1 MRPVAIH
8 GRLQGAAAGSSR
20 RRRPLRFDLG
30 SIKHRHAKT
39 RFAADWDFTNK
50 HRGNDML
57 RKTPLAAALVTIAVA
72 PMAAPLYAQT
82 APQSAQA
89 ASQNAPA
96 SQIAQQAA
104 PAQNDTTAPETAA
117 LPAVKVTGQADAPD
131 FQPDTSS
138 VGAKVPTALR
148 DIPQAVVVVPK
159 AVLNSQA
166 VSSFSDALRNVPGV
180 TLGAAE
186 GGQIG
191 NNINLRGFSAR
202 TDIYLDGFR
211 DRGQYYRDTF
221 NLESIDVL
229 YGPSSLYFGRGS
241 TGGVIN
247 QVSKQPNMKPRAD
260 VSLQAGTHDR
270 YRTTVDINQPMTD
283 TSAFRV
289 NAFGQSLGSTR
300 DEMINKDF
308 GIAPEV
314 KFGIGTPTQVTLSA
328 LIQHNRDQPDYGIP
342 PLNGHP
348 APVDTKTFYGFT
360 DDRTI
365 QDVQTVNARVEHRF
379 DDMFTLRNQTQFSH
393 YSTEARATNAA
404 AVLTGP
410 LGSSP
415 ALSNGNYTTLPLS
428 SLFVRLQGK
437 DRNINDHSVYNS
449 TDVQGKFATGFL
461 KHDMLAGVDLSHET
475 YSNQS
480 FTATT
485 PGLPSNTL
493 AIVPLVNPPYVP
505 RPANYRE
512 VATNLAESS
521 ANGIG
526 LYLNDTISIGEHWKW
541 IGGVRWD
548 RYEAAINNSINAP
561 GYATQTNYFTSVRT
575 GVVWQPTDWQSYYV
589 SYGTS
594 FDPSLEALT
603 LTSGQQNLP
612 PEHNKSY
619 EVGSKWD
626 LLNGGLSITQS
637 LFNIEKT
644 NARTLASDGSY
655 SLDGNVR
662 VRGYQL
668 GVAGHITKQLQ
679 MFGGY
684 TYMDGTILQAFD
696 GTQGNQLANTPHHM
710 LTLWTTYDFTPVWQV
725 GGGPSYV
732 SSRYAA
738 NNNLVQ
744 VGGYVR
750 WDVMAAYHQKRYDI
764 QFNVQNMF
772 DKKYYDAL
780 IPSDG
785 GRAVPGLGRTFIAT
799 LNYRFR

>member
-1 MRPVAIH
+1 
-8 GRLQGAAAGSSR
+8 
-20 RRRPLRFDLG
+20 
-30 SIKHRHAKT
+30 
-39 RFAADWDFTNK
+39 
-50 HRGNDML
+50 ML
-57 RKTPLAAALVTIAVA
+57 RKTPLAAALAAFTVA
-72 PMAAPLYAQT
+72 PIAAPLYAQT
-82 APQSAQA
+82 APQVTQTTQA
-89 ASQNAPA
+89 DAPVSNAS
-96 SQIAQQAA
+96 
-104 PAQNDTTAPETAA
+104 APETAA
-117 LPAVKVTGQADAPD
+117 LPAVKVTGQADQQAD
-131 FQPDTSS
+131 FQPEVSS

-159 AVLNSQA
+159 AVLQSQA

-191 NNINLRGFSAR
+191 NNINLRGFTAR

-247 QVSKQPNMKPRAD
+247 QVSKQPNLKPRAD
-260 VSLQAGTHDR
+260 VSVQAGTHDR
-270 YRTTVDINQPMTD
+270 YRSTVDINQPLTD
-283 TSAFRV
+283 TSAFRI
-289 NAFGQSLGSTR
+289 NAFGQDLGSTP
-300 DEMINKDF
+300 DQMKNKDY
-308 GIAPEV
+308 GVAPEV

-328 LIQHNRDQPDYGIP
+328 LIQHNYDQPDYGIP

-348 APVDTKTFYGFT
+348 APVDRKTFYGFT

-379 DDMFTLRNQTQFSH
+379 NDMFTLRNQTQFSH

-410 LGSSP
+410 LGTST
-415 ALSNGNYTTLPLS
+415 ALANGNYTALPLS

-437 DRNINDHSVYNS
+437 DRNINDHSVYNT
-449 TDVQGKFATGFL
+449 TDLQGKFATGFL
-461 KHDMLAGVDLSHET
+461 KHDMLVGVDLSHET

-493 AIVPLVNPPYVP
+493 AIVPLVDPAYVP

-526 LYLNDTISIGEHWKW
+526 LYLNDTVSIGENWKW

-548 RYEAAINNSINAP
+548 RYEASINNSINAP
-561 GYATQTNYFTSVRT
+561 GYATQTNFFTSVRT
-575 GVVWQPTDWQSYYV
+575 GVVWQPADWQSYYV

-594 FDPSLEALT
+594 FNPSLEALT
-603 LTSGQQNLP
+603 LTNNQQNTP
-612 PEHNKSY
+612 PEKNRSY

-626 LLNGGLSITQS
+626 LLNGGLSLTQS

-644 NARTLASDGSY
+644 NARTQVSTGEY
-655 SLDGNVR
+655 TLDGDVR

-668 GVAGHITKQLQ
+668 GVAGHITKQWQ

-684 TYMDGTILQAFD
+684 TYMDGTVQKALD
-696 GTQGNQLANTPHHM
+696 GTTGNTLANTPHHM
-710 LTLWTTYDFTPVWQV
+710 LNFWTTYDFTPAWQI

-750 WDVMAAYHQKRYDI
+750 WDAMAAYHQKRYDI
-764 QFNVQNMF
+764 QFNVLNLT
-772 DKKYYDAL
+772 DKRYYDAL

-785 GRAVPGLGRTFIAT
+785 GRAVPGYGRTFLAT

>member
-1 MRPVAIH
+1 
-8 GRLQGAAAGSSR
+8 
-20 RRRPLRFDLG
+20 
-30 SIKHRHAKT
+30 
-39 RFAADWDFTNK
+39 
-50 HRGNDML
+50 ML
-57 RKTPLAAALVTIAVA
+57 RKTPLAAALAALTVA
-72 PMAAPLYAQT
+72 PIAAPLYAQT
-82 APQSAQA
+82 APQVTQTTQA
-89 ASQNAPA
+89 DAPVSNAS
-96 SQIAQQAA
+96 
-104 PAQNDTTAPETAA
+104 APETAA
-117 LPAVKVTGQADAPD
+117 LPAVKVTGQADQQAD
-131 FQPDTSS
+131 FQPEVSS

-159 AVLNSQA
+159 AVLQSQA

-191 NNINLRGFSAR
+191 NNINLRGFTAR

-247 QVSKQPNMKPRAD
+247 QVSKQPNLKPRAD
-260 VSLQAGTHDR
+260 VSVQAGTHDR
-270 YRTTVDINQPMTD
+270 YRSTVDINQPLTD
-283 TSAFRV
+283 TSAFRI
-289 NAFGQSLGSTR
+289 NAFGQDLGSTR
-300 DEMINKDF
+300 DQMKNKDY
-308 GIAPEV
+308 GVAPEV

-328 LIQHNRDQPDYGIP
+328 LIQHNYDQPDYGIP

-348 APVDTKTFYGFT
+348 APVDRKTFYGFT

-379 DDMFTLRNQTQFSH
+379 NDMFTLRNQTQFSH

-410 LGSSP
+410 LGTST
-415 ALSNGNYTTLPLS
+415 ALANGNYTALPLS

-437 DRNINDHSVYNS
+437 DRNINDHSVYNT
-449 TDVQGKFATGFL
+449 TDLQGKFATGFL
-461 KHDMLAGVDLSHET
+461 KHDMLVGVDLSHET

-493 AIVPLVNPPYVP
+493 AIVPLVDPAYVP

-526 LYLNDTISIGEHWKW
+526 LYLNDTVSIGENWKW

-548 RYEAAINNSINAP
+548 RYEASINNSINAP
-561 GYATQTNYFTSVRT
+561 GYATQTNFFTSVRT
-575 GVVWQPTDWQSYYV
+575 GVVWQPADWQSYYV

-594 FDPSLEALT
+594 FNPSLEALT
-603 LTSGQQNLP
+603 LTNNQQNTP
-612 PEHNKSY
+612 PEKNRSY

-626 LLNGGLSITQS
+626 LLNGGLSLTQS

-644 NARTLASDGSY
+644 NARTQVSTGEY
-655 SLDGNVR
+655 TLDGDVR

-668 GVAGHITKQLQ
+668 GVAGHITKQWQ

-684 TYMDGTILQAFD
+684 TYMDGTVQKALD
-696 GTQGNQLANTPHHM
+696 GTTGNTLANTPHHM
-710 LTLWTTYDFTPVWQV
+710 LNFWTTYDFTPAWQI

-750 WDVMAAYHQKRYDI
+750 WDAMAAYHQKRYDI
-764 QFNVQNMF
+764 QFNVLNLT
-772 DKKYYDAL
+772 DKRYYDAL

-785 GRAVPGLGRTFIAT
+785 GRAVPGYGRTFLAT

>member
-1 MRPVAIH
+1 
-8 GRLQGAAAGSSR
+8 
-20 RRRPLRFDLG
+20 
-30 SIKHRHAKT
+30 
-39 RFAADWDFTNK
+39 
-50 HRGNDML
+50 ML
-57 RKTPLAAALVTIAVA
+57 RKTPLAAALVSVA
-72 PMAAPLYAQT
+72 TVPMATPLYAQT
-82 APQSAQA
+82 AIENTRAA
-89 ASQNAPA
+89 ASVQSGSADSTRDAAGANADSA
-96 SQIAQQAA
+96 TA
-104 PAQNDTTAPETAA
+104 APETAA
-117 LPAVKVTGQADAPD
+117 LPAVKVTGQSDTARD
-131 FQPDTSS
+131 FQPEVSS

-159 AVLNSQA
+159 AVLQSQA

-191 NNINLRGFSAR
+191 NNINLRGFTAR

-247 QVSKQPNMKPRAD
+247 QVSKQPELKPRAD
-260 VSLQAGTHDR
+260 VSVQAGTHDR
-270 YRTTVDINQPMTD
+270 YRTTVDINQPMTE
-283 TSAFRV
+283 TSAFRI
-289 NAFGQSLGSTR
+289 NAFGQDLGSTR
-300 DEMINKDF
+300 DQMKSKDY
-308 GIAPEV
+308 GVAPEV

-365 QDVQTVNARVEHRF
+365 QDVQTLNARVEHRF
-379 DDMFTLRNQTQFSH
+379 NDVFTLRNQTQFSH

-410 LGSSP
+410 LGTSP
-415 ALSNGNYTTLPLS
+415 ALTNGNYTTLPLS
-428 SLFVRLQGK
+428 SLYVRLQGK
-437 DRNINDHSVYNS
+437 DRNINDHSVYNT
-449 TDVQGKFATGFL
+449 TDFEGKFATGFL
-461 KHDMLAGVDLSHET
+461 KHDVLVGVDLSHET

-493 AIVPLVNPPYVP
+493 AIVPLVDPTYTT
-505 RPANYRE
+505 RPLNYRE

-526 LYLNDTISIGEHWKW
+526 LYLNDTVSFGEHWKW

-548 RYEAAINNSINAP
+548 RYEASIHNSINAP

-575 GVVWQPTDWQSYYV
+575 GVVWQPTEWQSYYV

-594 FDPSLEALT
+594 FNPSLEALT
-603 LTSGQQNLP
+603 LTNNQQNTP
-612 PEHNKSY
+612 PEKNRSY
-619 EVGSKWD
+619 EIGSKWD
-626 LLNGGLSITQS
+626 LLNGGLSLTQS

-644 NARTLASDGSY
+644 NARTQVSTGEY
-655 SLDGNVR
+655 TLDGDVR

-668 GVAGHITKQLQ
+668 GVAGHITNKWQV
-679 MFGGY
+679 FGGY
-684 TYMDGTILQAFD
+684 TYMDGTVQKALD
-696 GTQGNQLANTPHHM
+696 GTTGHTLANTPHHM
-710 LTLWTTYDFTPVWQV
+710 LTLWSTYNVTPNWEF

-744 VGGYVR
+744 VGGYTR
-750 WDVMAAYHQKRYDI
+750 WDAMAAYHQKRYDI
-764 QFNVQNMF
+764 QFNVVNLT

-785 GRAVPGLGRTFIAT
+785 GRAVPGLGRTFLAT